1 MTHEEKERILYALD
15 YVCDENRRNLAKPF
29 IRGEYLY
36 ATNGSVIVRRRLKE
50 EDKPFFA
57 GYEAREGSPTQEA
70 VERLFGKEPMN
81 GLPWFAEKSDS
92 AWTGLVECWEKH
104 RDTQYEEL
112 RNLEHYTCPCCDN
125 RVYLDGDTL
134 VDEET
139 AERTLITRYGIEV
152 VAGEEKLTFAGNPV
166 YDAVD
171 CVRRL
176 GAVMDIGI
184 KDRNLL
190 IIGLGFDC
198 LIAASRKPWITDD
211 EPSIKIL
218 GTFTINKQ
226 TRKDTAR

>member
-15 YVCDENRRNLAKPF
+15 YVCDEKRVNLAKPF

-36 ATNGSVIVRRRLKE
+36 ATNGRVIVRRRLQE
-50 EDKPFFA
+50 ADKPFFVA
-57 GYEAREGSPTQEA
+57 YAEREGSPTQETM
-70 VERLFGKEPMN
+70 ERFFGKEQMH
-81 GLPWFAEKSDS
+81 GLPWFAERAGSV
-92 AWTGLVECWEKH
+92 WTALVECRKKH
-104 RDTQYEEL
+104 CDTQQEEL
-112 RNLEHYTCPCCDN
+112 RNLEHYTCPCCDT

-134 VDEET
+134 VDEDT

-152 VAGEEKLTFAGNPV
+152 VAGEEKLTFAGDPV

-198 LIAASRKPWITDD
+198 LIAGSHEPWLAVD
-211 EPSIKIL
+211 EPKHEIV
-218 GTFTINKQ
+218 GTFELKKENE
-226 TRKDTAR
+226 